1 MFRTTAL
8 SLFLASATPSPAPAI
23 ASDPVAQDGP
33 VHQLRIYRIY
43 DQTRIAFH
51 ERFRD
56 HAARLMARHG
66 FDIVAMWEARTE
78 EGPEFV
84 YLLRWPDEA
93 TMVAAWKRFMA
104 DPEWAAIKRD
114 TAARHGRFVGDIE
127 DRTLRLVDYSPRGRV
142 R

>member
-1 MFRTTAL
+1 
-8 SLFLASATPSPAPAI
+8 
-23 ASDPVAQDGP
+23 
-33 VHQLRIYRIY
+33 
-43 DQTRIAFH
+43 
-51 ERFRD
+51 
-56 HAARLMARHG
+56 MARHG

-93 TMVAAWKRFMA
+93 TMVAAWERFMA
-104 DPEWAAIKRD
+104 DPEWAAIKRA